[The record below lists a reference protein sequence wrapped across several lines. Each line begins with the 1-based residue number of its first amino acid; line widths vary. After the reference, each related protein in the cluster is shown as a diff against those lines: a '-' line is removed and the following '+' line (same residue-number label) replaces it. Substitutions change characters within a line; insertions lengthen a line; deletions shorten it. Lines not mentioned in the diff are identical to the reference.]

1 MATEILVNDGGAPA
15 RILPFTAGS
24 AITAGY
30 ALQMGADA
38 EVDTIASADV
48 NHPVGVAL
56 TTVTSGNVASV
67 ITGHGVVLNMYCSGT
82 IGRGDHVATLAD
94 GNLGAGSSSAVGVG
108 IYIDPSGAHSGA
120 ASLQQILWFGQIRGI
135 KHGCIKQ

>member
-30 ALQMGADA
+30 PLQMGTDV
-38 EVDTIASADV
+38 EVDTIASADIV
-48 NHPVGVAL
+48 HPIGVAL
-56 TTVTSGNVASV
+56 TTVSSGETASAV
-67 ITGHGVVLNMYCSGT
+67 TGHGVVLNVYCSGT
-82 IGRGDHVATLAD
+82 IARGGYVATLAD
-94 GNLGAGSSSAVGVG
+94 GNLGPGSSSAVSVG

-120 ASLQQILWFGQIRGI
+120 ASLQRVLWFG
-135 KHGCIKQ
+135 

>member
-30 ALQMGADA
+30 PLQMGSDA
-38 EVDTIASADV
+38 EVDTIASADNV
-48 NHPVGVAL
+48 HPVGVAL
-56 TTVTSGNVASV
+56 TTVSSGETASV
-67 ITGHGVVLNMYCSGT
+67 VTGHGIVLNVYCSGT
-82 IGRGDHVATLAD
+82 IGRGGDVATLAD
-94 GNLGAGSSSAVGVG
+94 GNLGPGSSSAVGVG

-120 ASLQQILWFGQIRGI
+120 ASLQQILWFG
-135 KHGCIKQ
+135 